1 MVSSG
6 PFAGVIS
13 PELCWSAHEN
23 ELRVHSTARLE
34 PHAGHKTTGLP
45 VQALFR
51 FLSEQERERERGPV
65 RGTVQ
70 PLSNKRAKP
79 LQPQTL
85 ALGSGAIGQSVCV
98 TDSRSVIRGTT
109 GAATRIP
116 SKPGTPD
123 SPKDVAGISPQPGNG
138 QRAATG
144 SPPAGGGSRRGSPTF
159 SRVGSGGF
167 PTKRGGTSRN
177 AAGKLSVRAVEAF
190 ELRDGR
196 TVLVCLASE
205 RELHSEVHCV
215 DPFSGE
221 TLHVATGLPILLT
234 SLAVVPRLALPSQS
248 RRCLSRQE
256 GGGGGG
262 AARSSSGGDAGPS
275 SSAAAV
281 AAASESRGAWTDAA
295 AAAAAAAGDDD
306 GVDAEEIVVAVGG
319 VGGRVTLLAL
329 QIPQRQ
335 QQQQEQQE
343 HSGKRGRDS
352 SSIRRCPF
360 RSWPAQEEGFGG
372 VPSEREGVP
381 ITSLSA
387 FSVAVVAGDGEDRVP
402 PGRGVVVVA
411 MVAAGWSDGSWAVA
425 PCCYSRPDS
434 NCGGI
439 DAGSSLAE
447 GIEDAW
453 AEACSPLSGDLATG
467 DTSGLGPALHFVCQD
482 GGGGVVVS
490 GEGGEGEDEHEVEL
504 ATRCCS
510 KSVFPARPH
519 AVFVDPAELKAFVC
533 RRRRRRWGYGDDGVV
548 VVPGSSA
555 LAPPFPAPSPPDKD
569 KLHLKFPVIL
579 AEASLDETGR
589 PRLRAWEQSH
599 AGFAHKVAVDAEV
612 LGLLAY
618 CDPSEEDLDADTA
631 HDVNAVGEASLGHVV
646 GGPDNL
652 WARSFFEPEDGNRE
666 HDSVAAAAGA
676 APSPLMLLAA
686 RLQGAVALG
695 RGPAVARSLTAVVLP
710 RGGEWMLPRARP
722 VQEWAAAVALEAW
735 DEASSL
741 AAALL
746 APPGA
751 SWPSVPWLDDVA
763 VTLEALARRSR
774 QAERILEASTERC
787 RQYCEAATASYPE
800 PVPVG
805 VLRLRRR
812 RLNLAATQRLEAAR
826 LAETAPLLSRLR
838 RAALAA
844 RLALRV
850 SSGAAWILV
859 SGLGRPLAAASV
871 RVAEPSAAAG
881 GEEESSRTVAGSLPG
896 LVRPIPVH
904 AAAAAA
910 VVAAPTVRLLE
921 RLRERGG
928 LSARAGI
935 RRQGEAPR
943 RCAKADENEVVGSV
957 ITAGDDTGD
966 GECCPSGGGAGAPLA
981 VLAEM
986 TSLLRD
992 VFVAA
997 GEEGFEDVDGVLGSG
1012 VGGGAEKLGEALGS
1026 LLERGLAVV
1035 AYSVMDTAFSRG
1047 GSSRTATGGALS
1059 TDHARE
1065 PDQEA
1070 QERAFLGT
1078 AETVFDRFCE
1088 QGCT

>member
-13 PELCWSAHEN
+13 PELCWSAHGN

-45 VQALFR
+45 VQTLFR
-51 FLSEQERERERGPV
+51 FLSEPERERERERGPV
-65 RGTVQ
+65 CGTVL
-70 PLSNKRAKP
+70 PPSNKRAKP

-85 ALGSGAIGQSVCV
+85 AVGSGAIGQSVCV
-98 TDSRSVIRGTT
+98 IDSRSVITGTT
-109 GAATRIP
+109 GAATSIAP
-116 SKPGTPD
+116 KPGTPG
-123 SPKDVAGISPQPGNG
+123 SPKDAAGISQPGNG
-138 QRAATG
+138 QLVSTG
-144 SPPAGGGSRRGSPTF
+144 SPPVGGGSRRGSPTF

-167 PTKRGGTSRN
+167 PRKRGGTSRN
-177 AAGKLSVRAVEAF
+177 AAGKLPVRAVEAF

-205 RELHSEVHCV
+205 RELPSEVHCV

-234 SLAVVPRLALPSQS
+234 SLAVVPRLALPSQG
-248 RRCLSRQE
+248 RHCRSRQE

-262 AARSSSGGDAGPS
+262 AARSSSGGDAGLS
-275 SSAAAV
+275 SSAAAAAAA
-281 AAASESRGAWTDAA
+281 AAASGSPGAWTDAA
-295 AAAAAAAGDDD
+295 AAAASSSGDD
-306 GVDAEEIVVAVGG
+306 GGDAEELVVAVGG

-335 QQQQEQQE
+335 QQQQQQQQQE
-343 HSGKRGRDS
+343 HGGKRGRDS

-360 RSWPAQEEGFGG
+360 RSWPAREEGFGG

-387 FSVAVVAGDGEDRVP
+387 FSVAVVAGDGDRVP

-425 PCCYSRPDS
+425 PCCCSRPDS
-434 NCGGI
+434 SCGGI
-439 DAGSSLAE
+439 HADSSSVAGIA
-447 GIEDAW
+447 DAW

-467 DTSGLGPALHFVCQD
+467 DSGGLGPALHFVCQENTVQRTLSPVGEPCTKLRLWVTTASGFLCFEVLLAGGRFSSPQALPPLVARQRSLIPGVRPQSLRAMAVGGGRSLPVMIFASFRPSD
-482 GGGGVVVS
+482 GSPVLVVLDTDTALAAATAVTATTAAAAAAAGGFATMGDKGKNPEPRWSSSVGRPVGGGGGGGGCGGGGGLHEGGGGVVVS
-490 GEGGEGEDEHEVEL
+490 GEGGEGGDEHEVEL

-519 AVFVDPAELKAFVC
+519 AVFVDPAEVKAFVC
-533 RRRRRRWGYGDDGVV
+533 RRRRRRRWSYGDHGVV

-555 LAPPFPAPSPPDKD
+555 LAPPFPAPSPSDKDKD

-631 HDVNAVGEASLGHVV
+631 HDVNALGEASLEHVV

-652 WARSFFEPEDGNRE
+652 WARPFFETKDGNGE
-666 HDSVAAAAGA
+666 HNSAVAGA

-695 RGPAVARSLTAVVLP
+695 RGPAVARSLTAIVLP

-741 AAALL
+741 TAALL
-746 APPGA
+746 APPG
-751 SWPSVPWLDDVA
+751 SYWPSAPWLDDVA

-774 QAERILEASTERC
+774 QAERIIEAS
-787 RQYCEAATASYPE
+787 
-800 PVPVG
+800 
-805 VLRLRRR
+805 
-812 RLNLAATQRLEAAR
+812 
-826 LAETAPLLSRLR
+826 
-838 RAALAA
+838 
-844 RLALRV
+844 
-850 SSGAAWILV
+850 
-859 SGLGRPLAAASV
+859 
-871 RVAEPSAAAG
+871 
-881 GEEESSRTVAGSLPG
+881 
-896 LVRPIPVH
+896 
-904 AAAAAA
+904 
-910 VVAAPTVRLLE
+910 
-921 RLRERGG
+921 
-928 LSARAGI
+928 
-935 RRQGEAPR
+935 
-943 RCAKADENEVVGSV
+943 
-957 ITAGDDTGD
+957 
-966 GECCPSGGGAGAPLA
+966 
-981 VLAEM
+981 
-986 TSLLRD
+986 
-992 VFVAA
+992 
-997 GEEGFEDVDGVLGSG
+997 
-1012 VGGGAEKLGEALGS
+1012 
-1026 LLERGLAVV
+1026 
-1035 AYSVMDTAFSRG
+1035 
-1047 GSSRTATGGALS
+1047 
-1059 TDHARE
+1059 
-1065 PDQEA
+1065 
-1070 QERAFLGT
+1070 
-1078 AETVFDRFCE
+1078 
-1088 QGCT
+1088 